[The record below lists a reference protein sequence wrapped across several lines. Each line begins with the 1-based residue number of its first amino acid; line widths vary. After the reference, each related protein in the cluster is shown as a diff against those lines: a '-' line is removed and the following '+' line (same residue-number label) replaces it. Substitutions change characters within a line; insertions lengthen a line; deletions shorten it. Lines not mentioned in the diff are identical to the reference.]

1 MPRGVPVGTLAIG
14 QAGAGER
21 RRLLAIGIL
30 ATHDPALRDRLK
42 AFRAEQERQVRQDSL
57 S

>member
-14 QAGAGER
+14 QAGAANAA
-21 RRLLAIGIL
+21 LLAIGIL